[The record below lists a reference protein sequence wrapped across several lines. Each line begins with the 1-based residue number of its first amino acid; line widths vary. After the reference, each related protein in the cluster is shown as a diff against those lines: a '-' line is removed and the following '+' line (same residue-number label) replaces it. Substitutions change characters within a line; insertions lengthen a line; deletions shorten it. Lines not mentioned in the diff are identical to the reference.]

1 MHEARL
7 GLVIDVYGVGT
18 QLMGGGRGC
27 KSTFVRKKL
36 KILIIHVEKKSI
48 DSQVHTIS
56 ISYTIFRKITRL
68 HNYSIHSENK
78 HVLYPERKQVILY
91 TIKYA
96 FHSLYISRY

>member
-1 MHEARL
+1 MYTMKCGGVDHRRL
-7 GLVIDVYGVGT
+7 WGWYTAD
-18 QLMGGGRGC
+18 GGDGRGC

-78 HVLYPERKQVILY
+78 HV
-91 TIKYA
+91 
-96 FHSLYISRY
+96 YIQREDR